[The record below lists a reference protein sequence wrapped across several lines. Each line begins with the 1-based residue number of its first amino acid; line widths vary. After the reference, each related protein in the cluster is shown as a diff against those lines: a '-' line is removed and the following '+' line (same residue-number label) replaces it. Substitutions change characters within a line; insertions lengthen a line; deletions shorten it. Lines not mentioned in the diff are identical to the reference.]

1 MNEISCCKISVIWIV
16 LNTHILFLSQIN
28 ALTRPFYSP
37 TQWTI
42 GCWWGKKGNLAIV
55 NFEYISYDKFFN
67 IRDPQT
73 PSFDCHL
80 TGHLFSQASSFL
92 SFRVLMRILQINCNQ
107 PEETNINFIVIYISN
122 PILYSLFASR
132 PLLCC
137 DFYHMSQILQ
147 RLFQNRLH
155 L

>member
-1 MNEISCCKISVIWIV
+1 MKNTKKYVVSLKQRAKIKCLGYNVIQTMGRIRHWSNCILCGTVELRYGVERERILFHRPVIWIV

-80 TGHLFSQASSFL
+80 TGHLFSQAL
-92 SFRVLMRILQINCNQ
+92 KK
-107 PEETNINFIVIYISN
+107 THA
-122 PILYSLFASR
+122 FAM
-132 PLLCC
+132 
-137 DFYHMSQILQ
+137 FTGKK
-147 RLFQNRLH
+147 
-155 L
+155 